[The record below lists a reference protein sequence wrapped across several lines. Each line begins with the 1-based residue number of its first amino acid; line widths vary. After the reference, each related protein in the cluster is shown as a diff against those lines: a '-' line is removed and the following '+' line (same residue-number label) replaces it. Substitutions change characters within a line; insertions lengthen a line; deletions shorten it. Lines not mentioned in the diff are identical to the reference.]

1 MIVKLID
8 YVFTFTGRK
17 WKIGGEY
24 RVPSEDDVKKVL
36 DSAAD
41 ALYSK
46 QVGSTFSM
54 GGLHVEKT
62 RDGFDVYVHVGEYS

>member
-1 MIVKLID
+1 MITTLIRQ
-8 YVFTFTGRK
+8 VFKATGRQ
-17 WKIGGEY
+17 WKIGGSLTE
-24 RVPSEDDVKKVL
+24 PTENDMKKVL